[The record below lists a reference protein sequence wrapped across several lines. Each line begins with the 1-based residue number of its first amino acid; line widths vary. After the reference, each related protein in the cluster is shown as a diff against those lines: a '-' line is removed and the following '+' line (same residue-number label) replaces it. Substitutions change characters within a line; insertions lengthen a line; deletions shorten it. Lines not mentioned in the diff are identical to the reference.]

1 MHAEKTGLP
10 PGVNAQTYENAE
22 NEEGNIMN
30 RTIQALLENREDNHI
45 LPFFWQH
52 GESEATLREMM
63 AAIHGANC
71 RAVCVE
77 SRPHPDFC
85 GPKWWQDMDV
95 ILDEAR
101 KRDMKVWILDDS
113 HFPTGFANGALE
125 GKPDSLC
132 RQSIFLNSLS
142 LPGEGGA
149 VRVNLREQ
157 ELLKAPVRVASS
169 PMEARFF
176 NRPPARVFD
185 DDRVLRVFLRQGD
198 TETDLT
204 GRLDGE
210 ILSFDKP
217 VGEAE
222 LRVLVISRNAGFHR
236 NYINMT
242 QADGVRVLIDAV
254 YEPHWQ
260 HYAADFGKTIAG
272 FFSDEPELGNGFLY
286 DKGNQLGIRQD
297 LPWGKELEEELPKVL
312 GENWLRDLQRLWETD
327 TAPETARVH
336 ALYMDCLTRLVQRNF
351 SEQLGAW
358 CRTHGVMYIGH
369 VIEDDG
375 HHCRTGSSLG
385 HYFRGL
391 AGQDMAGIDD
401 IGGQVYPQ
409 GEDEPTVTPQGFP
422 RDGVFFHYGLGK
434 LGQSAAALES
444 RKAGRAMC
452 EIFGNYGWE
461 EGLRLEKYLADHFL
475 VRGINYFVPHAFTGL
490 EFPDPD
496 CPPHFYAHG
505 HNPQYRHF
513 GRIMTY
519 MNRAATLTSSGR
531 HRVPAAILYHGEAE
545 WCDQQAMAFEQPG
558 RRLYD
563 NQIDYHVMPAD
574 FLADPALCRTEENGA
589 FTVSGQVYQVMIV
602 PGCASLCRNAAEGL
616 NRLAEAGVPV
626 CFAERKPAFVSETG
640 APLPAA
646 LDSCPV
652 VALDDLAKTVRELGV
667 QAPVIHPAQARI
679 RMLEILGDT
688 RLVMIV
694 NEDAKPWTGTL
705 RLPEPMGEAFLYDA
719 FENRCLPAE
728 RDGEDFRLTL
738 KPLKPL
744 FLVDGLCGAPLY
756 TTPKA
761 GKEILLAG
769 WERSIC
775 EGAAYPHFS
784 EPVPTAVPDGQ
795 QVAAENPEFSGFV
808 RYDCRFTLEADK
820 PLLLTIADASEG
832 IEVFLNGESAGI
844 QIVPPF
850 AYTLQGRA
858 GENCLRIEVATTL
871 ERECYPLL
879 QGYRKMLA
887 RVPSCPSGLTGKVAL
902 SEIIA

>member
-1 MHAEKTGLP
+1 MNKT
-10 PGVNAQTYENAE
+10 
-22 NEEGNIMN
+22 I
-30 RTIQALLENREDNHI
+30 RALLDHREENHV

-113 HFPTGFANGALE
+113 HFPTGFANGAMA

-132 RQSIFLNSLS
+132 RQSIFLNTLS
-142 LPGEGGA
+142 LPAESGSF
-149 VRVNLREQ
+149 RINLREQ
-157 ELLKAPVRVASS
+157 DLLKAPVRVASN
-169 PMEARFF
+169 PMEEAFF
-176 NRPPARVFD
+176 NAPPARVFG
-185 DDRVLRVFLRQGD
+185 DDRVLRAALCQGEEE
-198 TETDLT
+198 TELT
-204 GRLDGE
+204 GLLDGD
-210 ILSFDKP
+210 ILAFDKP
-217 VGEAE
+217 AGEAE
-222 LRVLVISRNAGFHR
+222 LRVLVLSRNAGFHR

-242 QADGVRVLIDAV
+242 QADSVRVLIDAV

-286 DKGNQLGIRQD
+286 DKGNLMGSRQD
-297 LPWGKELEEELPKVL
+297 LPWGAELEQELPKVL
-312 GENWLRDLQRLWETD
+312 GENWTRDLERLWAQEPS
-327 TAPETARVH
+327 PENARVH
-336 ALYMDCLTRLVQRNF
+336 ALYMDCLTRLVQKNF
-351 SEQLGAW
+351 SEQLGSW
-358 CRTHGVMYIGH
+358 CREHGVMYIGH
-369 VIEDDG
+369 CIEDDG

-409 GEDEPTVTPQGFP
+409 GEDEPIRTPYGFP

-490 EFPDPD
+490 DFPDPD

-513 GRIMTY
+513 GRLIAY
-519 MNRAATLTSSGR
+519 MNRTATLTSSGR
-531 HRVPAAILYHGEAE
+531 HRIPAAILYHGEAE
-545 WCDQQAMAFEQPG
+545 WCDPEAMAFEQPG

-563 NQIDYHVMPAD
+563 NQIDYHVVPAD
-574 FLADPALCRTEENGA
+574 FLADPALCRLEKNHS
-589 FTVSGQVYQVMIV
+589 FSVSGQRYQVMVV
-602 PGCASLCRNAAEGL
+602 PGCASLCRAASEGL
-616 NRLAEAGVPV
+616 TRLAEAGVPV

-640 APLPAA
+640 KPLPAA
-646 LDSCPV
+646 LDRCPV
-652 VALDDLAKTVRELGV
+652 LPLDSLAKALRDLGV
-667 QAPVIHPAQARI
+667 SAPVLQPACSRI
-679 RMLEILGDT
+679 RLLEIQGDSP
-688 RLVMIV
+688 LVLAV
-694 NEDAKPWTGTL
+694 NEGAEPWTGTIS
-705 RLPEPMGEAFLYDA
+705 LPEPLGDAFLYDA

-728 RDGEDFRLTL
+728 TEGNLIRLTL
-738 KPLKPL
+738 EPLKPL
-744 FLVDGLCGAPLY
+744 FLAAGPCDAPLY
-756 TTPKA
+756 ACPKA
-761 GKEILLAG
+761 GREIPLEG
-769 WERSIC
+769 WQRSLC
-775 EGAAYPHFS
+775 EGAEYPRFS
-784 EPVPTAVPDGQ
+784 EPAAAAVPDGQ
-795 QVAAENPEFSGFV
+795 QVADENPEFSGFV
-808 RYDCRFTLEADK
+808 RYECSFTLPAGKD
-820 PLLLTIADASEG
+820 LLLRIEDAAEG
-832 IEVFLNGESAGI
+832 VEVFLNGESAGI
-844 QIVPPF
+844 QIAPPF
-850 AYTLQGRA
+850 VYQLRGRA
-858 GENCLRIEVATTL
+858 GENRLRIEVATTL

-879 QGYRKMLA
+879 QGYRKLLA
-887 RVPSCPSGLTGKVAL
+887 RKPACPSGLTGKVTLFEAA
-902 SEIIA
+902 E